1 MVDEMSEAKR
11 VLLTGNE
18 AIAEAAVRAACRYFF
33 GYPITPQ
40 NKIPEYM
47 SKRLPEVGGVYLQA
61 ESEVAAINMLFGA
74 AGAGVRVMTS
84 SSSPGISLMQEG
96 ISYIA
101 AAELPCLIVN
111 MMRGGPGLGG
121 IQPSQSDYFQAT
133 KGGGHGDYRLLVLAP
148 STVQEAADLTMLA
161 FDLADRYRNPVM
173 ILGDGY
179 IGQMME
185 PVLFRATKAMELP
198 PKDWAITG
206 AEGRPRNII
215 KTLSLKPEELEQHNI
230 DLHRKYQEMTENE
243 QRVERYEIDGA
254 EIIIAAF
261 GIVARITKAA
271 IAILRGKGM
280 NVGLIRPIT
289 LFPFPYEAFSDVA
302 DKVDRFL
309 VVEMNMGQMVED
321 VRLGVGGKA
330 EILFYGRTGGMV
342 PSYEEIVGEV
352 ERIYREGEMRR

>member
-1 MVDEMSEAKR
+1 MVEEMSETKR

-18 AIAEAAVRAACRYFF
+18 AIAEAAVKAGCRYFF

-61 ESEVAAINMLFGA
+61 ESEVAAINMVFGA
-74 AGAGVRVMTS
+74 AGAGARVMTS

-161 FDLADRYRNPVM
+161 FDLADIYRNPVM

-185 PVLFRATKAMELP
+185 PVRFRAPESVELP
-198 PKDWAITG
+198 PKDWTITG
-206 AEGRPRNII
+206 ADGRPRNVIRS
-215 KTLSLKPEELEQHNI
+215 LYLKPEELERHNI
-230 DLHRKYQEMTENE
+230 DLDHKYQKMKENE
-243 QRVERYEIDGA
+243 RRVERYMTDDA
-254 EIIIAAF
+254 EIIITAF
-261 GIVARITKAA
+261 GIVARIAKTA
-271 IAILRGKGM
+271 IGVLREKGM
-280 NVGLIRPIT
+280 KVGLIRPIM
-289 LFPFPYEAFSDVA
+289 LFPFPYDAFSDSV
-302 DKVDRFL
+302 DDVDRFL

-330 EILFYGRTGGMV
+330 EVSFYGRTGGMV

-352 ERIYREGEMRR
+352 ERIYRGGGRR